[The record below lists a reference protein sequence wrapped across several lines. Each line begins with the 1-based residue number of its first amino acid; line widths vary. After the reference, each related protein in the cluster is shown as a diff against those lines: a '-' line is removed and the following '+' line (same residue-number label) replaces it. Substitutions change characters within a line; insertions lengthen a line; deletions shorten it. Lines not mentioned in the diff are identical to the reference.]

1 MSDWNNNKNLYFLKV
16 NSDENKQKCKQTPDN
31 RWESHGVV
39 SVFRFF
45 ASYLKILSF
54 LFLLHGLY
62 YWIGDFRIRLTF
74 ERLHVLAIQGV
85 DTCLL
90 SGRHDET
97 QLCKSWLSKAKRPL
111 SYYAVILCYI
121 IPTWNVRTVPVKWL
135 NHPQMSAYLDVPS
148 FYFEGAGWDN
158 YFMRREGSYCNVH
171 LLFPRN
177 WADMIPAFTWIAACI
192 FPLAWTNR
200 GFFFFLFWKRPIVKL
215 ARRRWRV

>member
-1 MSDWNNNKNLYFLKV
+1 MCWLYKV
-16 NSDENKQKCKQTPDN
+16 
-31 RWESHGVV
+31 
-39 SVFRFF
+39 
-45 ASYLKILSF
+45 
-54 LFLLHGLY
+54 
-62 YWIGDFRIRLTF
+62 LTL
-74 ERLHVLAIQGV
+74 ECV
-85 DTCLL
+85 CLL

-121 IPTWNVRTVPVKWL
+121 IPTWNVRTVPGKWL

-200 GFFFFLFWKRPIVKL
+200 GFFFFSFLEEANCQISQAALTCLKIKVNPGVL
-215 ARRRWRV
+215 VM